1 MPSKSLKR
9 VQIWSPN
16 LFNFKGG
23 IQVYSGYLLQ
33 AFGQICPETD
43 CDVFLLHDKSQDP
56 EFLCSDK
63 TKFYFSGGWPAP
75 VRNLAFAVRLTIQ
88 AICQRPDLIITTH
101 LNFTPVAYQLKR
113 LLGIPYWTTAHGV
126 EAWDVQR
133 PGLRRALQN
142 ADRILAVSNYTRDR
156 LLKEQD
162 LHPDKVSVLPN
173 TVDTQ
178 RFTIAEKPAYLLERY
193 GLKAEQPVILTVCR
207 LCSTETYKGYEK
219 IIEAIPHIQKVIPD
233 VHYLIAGKGDDRS
246 HLEQL
251 IARSGLQ
258 ACVTLAGFVPDAE
271 LCAYYQLCDV
281 FAMPSKLE
289 GFGIVYLE
297 AIACGKPAIGGNQDG
312 AIDALCHGEL
322 GVLVDPD
329 DARAIATGITD
340 IILKTYPNPLLYEP
354 KGLRNQMIKAYG
366 LERFQSNLSEQI
378 AEEVV

>member
-1 MPSKSLKR
+1 M
-9 VQIWSPN
+9 
-16 LFNFKGG
+16 
-23 IQVYSGYLLQ
+23 
-33 AFGQICPETD
+33 
-43 CDVFLLHDKSQDP
+43 
-56 EFLCSDK
+56 
-63 TKFYFSGGWPAP
+63 
-75 VRNLAFAVRLTIQ
+75 
-88 AICQRPDLIITTH
+88 
-101 LNFTPVAYQLKR
+101 
-113 LLGIPYWTTAHGV
+113 
-126 EAWDVQR
+126 
-133 PGLRRALQN
+133 
-142 ADRILAVSNYTRDR
+142 

-178 RFTIAEKPAYLLERY
+178 RFTIGEKPTYLLERY
-193 GLKAEQPVILTVCR
+193 RLKAEQPVILTVCR

-233 VHYLIAGKGDDRS
+233 VHYLIVGKGDDRS

-251 IARSGLQ
+251 IARAGLEE
-258 ACVTLAGFVPDAE
+258 CVTLAGFVPDAE